1 MSKYNDLVNILD
13 SLRAEAP
20 ESYKRY
26 HPTADD
32 DGRIMQARARAFI
45 HLFLKVKF
53 GLTEFLEREAFITDD
68 PSDGGVD
75 AYYIDNADKV
85 IYLIQS
91 KFRNSDANFQSREIT
106 LQDILAMD
114 INRILDGEE
123 TDEYG
128 TPYNDKILAFINEIS
143 EISDIPKYTRK
154 VILLANVKK
163 SIAPQ
168 IKRLTGGYNAEI
180 YNFEKVY
187 NELVFPL
194 ISGAYYN
201 IKELKITLN
210 VDKDSAGHRIQ
221 YYPETKYGDCTVNAL
236 YVPTIEIAKILSKY
250 KNSILKYNPRSYL
263 DLQKGSVNTKIANSI
278 ENIQTNEFALFNN
291 GITMLSDETEYS
303 DKVGKRNKA
312 EVIVTNPQII
322 NGGQTAYTLS
332 IIYDRH
338 KLDNTL
344 NIFEGKEVLLKIIS
358 FDNSEGDGNKDAK
371 LKLIEDIS
379 IATNQQSPVYEAD
392 RRANDAIQIQLQKLM
407 FQDFGLY
414 YERKRGEFGD
424 GIRQGYILRSQIV
437 ERERYLR
444 ICLAA
449 NGDPIRAR
457 SSNAEK
463 LFEKN
468 MFDSILPDTS
478 NYRKCVYGY
487 MAFEKVSQ
495 FSSASSNVNDLA
507 RYAIACVV
515 SQRYTPDLNPTDFEA
530 RVFADLE
537 EVINQ
542 WPDFEKFVRNDETNK
557 RYYFHE
563 IFDPNTGERTI
574 EANWGSYYKGR
585 TLNRDINEY
594 FREQSEHLQ

>member
-1 MSKYNDLVNILD
+1 MSKYQDLVNIID
-13 SLRAEAP
+13 SLRKEAP
-20 ESYKRY
+20 DTYKRY
-26 HPTADD
+26 YPAEDD
-32 DGRIMQARARAFI
+32 DVKMMNARSRAFI

-53 GLTEFLEREAFITDD
+53 GLTEFLDRESFITDD
-68 PSDGGVD
+68 ISDGGID
-75 AYYIDNADKV
+75 AYYIDYVDKV

-106 LQDILAMD
+106 LQDVLAMD
-114 INRILDGEE
+114 INRIFDGEE
-123 TDEYG
+123 TDESE
-128 TPYNDKILAFINEIS
+128 TPYNDKILKFIEKINEIS
-143 EISDIPKYTRK
+143 DMPKYERK

-168 IKRLTGGYNAEI
+168 LKRLTGGYAVDI
-180 YNFEKVY
+180 FNFERVY

-194 ISGAYYN
+194 VSGAYYN

-221 YYPETKYGDCTVNAL
+221 YYPETKYGECTVNAL

-263 DLQKGSVNTKIANSI
+263 DLRGGSVNAKIANSI

-322 NGGQTAYTLS
+322 NGGQTAFTLS
-332 IIYDRH
+332 VLYDKH
-338 KLDNTL
+338 KEDNTL
-344 NIFEGKEVLLKIIS
+344 DIFDQKEVLLKIIS
-358 FDNSEGDGNKDAK
+358 FDNSEDESRNDSK

-392 RRANDAIQIQLQKLM
+392 RRANDTIQIQLQKLI

-424 GIRQGYILRSQIV
+424 GIRQGYIQRSHIV
-437 ERERYLR
+437 DRERFLR
-444 ICLAA
+444 ICIAVK
-449 NGDPIRAR
+449 GEPVRAR
-457 SSNAEK
+457 SNNADK

-478 NYRKCVYGY
+478 EYRKSMFGY
-487 MAFEKVSQ
+487 MAFDKVTQ
-495 FSSASSNVNDLA
+495 FSSTSSNVNDLA
-507 RYAIACVV
+507 RYAIVCVV
-515 SQRYTPDLNPTDFEA
+515 SQKYSDALNPADFEEK
-530 RVFADLE
+530 VMEELE
-537 EVINQ
+537 HVINR
-542 WPDFEKFVRNDETNK
+542 WPDFEKYIRNDETNK
-557 RYYFHE
+557 NYYFRE
-563 IFDPNTGERTI
+563 VYDQQTDEKTV
-574 EANWGSYYKGR
+574 EANWGGYYKGR
-585 TLNRDINEY
+585 TLNRDLRSY
-594 FREQSEHLQ
+594 FHY